1 MENLKDLLRNAT
13 YVIARNGNIYCI
25 RKSETTKMIL
35 LVECNPYRMRA
46 IDINNYDNELKC
58 IISKSK
64 NIKLANPDEDIMII
78 ASAEKEPIWN
88 RPNENKWFSNFS
100 AKGGKNNQLIMDKDN
115 IVDGKAFLIYTNGKE
130 MQICKCCS
138 RVAAEKL
145 MKNKVAQVENRK
157 DYTKLVI
164 RVNKMDA
171 SVKTNEKIHLWKIFS
186 INEHYQ
192 EDPVLPLQ
200 NCIGTEERGFVAFTN
215 GKEITIAKY
224 DSIQAAK
231 EETHY
236 FAKNTKAYY
245 TENEYNYCEYVENE
259 NHIRLEVDGNLFMW
273 QICRIGDN

>member
-1 MENLKDLLRNAT
+1 
-13 YVIARNGNIYCI
+13 
-25 RKSETTKMIL
+25 
-35 LVECNPYRMRA
+35 
-46 IDINNYDNELKC
+46 
-58 IISKSK
+58 
-64 NIKLANPDEDIMII
+64 
-78 ASAEKEPIWN
+78 
-88 RPNENKWFSNFS
+88 
-100 AKGGKNNQLIMDKDN
+100 
-115 IVDGKAFLIYTNGKE
+115 

-145 MKNKVAQVENRK
+145 MKNKVSQVENRK

-259 NHIRLEVDGNLFMW
+259 NHIRLEVDGNIFMW